1 MEDDGFGILLSE
13 LHKLVTS
20 YVQMLKRFLVITPM
34 SILLCWI
41 ILIPGNHVV
50 ATYDMNLA
58 GILTEEV

>member
-1 MEDDGFGILLSE
+1 MDSGILLSE
-13 LHKLVTS
+13 LPKLVTS

-34 SILLCWI
+34 SILLRWI